1 MVSANQIKQ
10 AKILIIDDQEANV
23 LLLEKLLKL
32 SGYKSIHKT
41 TDSREAL
48 GLYKEINPDLVVLDI
63 RMPHLDGFGVL
74 EQFKQ
79 ESLSSYLPVLVLTAQ
94 SDMETR
100 LKALDMGAK
109 DFLEKPFDRLEAM
122 TRIQNML
129 EVRLLHNEVRN
140 QNRVLEERVK
150 ERTVDLINTQ
160 REILRRLGKAS
171 EYRDDDT
178 GFHITRMSHYC
189 QLIAQK
195 AEMSDRFA
203 DMILDIAAMHD
214 IGKIG
219 IPDAILLKPDKLNNE
234 EFEIMKTHTIIGAD
248 ILSGSD
254 SPILRLAESI
264 ALSHHERWDGSGY
277 PNGLKGEDIP
287 VEGRICAI
295 ADVFDAL
302 TSIRPYKTAWSVDNA
317 IDEMKKGRGSHFD
330 PNLFDIFISVLPQ
343 ILEVKEKYSNETLC
357 AAG

>member
-1 MVSANQIKQ
+1 
-10 AKILIIDDQEANV
+10 
-23 LLLEKLLKL
+23 
-32 SGYKSIHKT
+32 
-41 TDSREAL
+41 
-48 GLYKEINPDLVVLDI
+48 
-63 RMPHLDGFGVL
+63 
-74 EQFKQ
+74 
-79 ESLSSYLPVLVLTAQ
+79 
-94 SDMETR
+94 METR

-150 ERTVDLINTQ
+150 ERTIDLINTQ

-178 GFHITRMSHYC
+178 GFHINRMSQYC
-189 QLIAQK
+189 QLIAK
-195 AEMSDRFA
+195 SADMSDRFS
-203 DMILDIAAMHD
+203 DMILDISAMHD

-219 IPDAILLKPDKLNNE
+219 IPDSILLKPDKLNND

-264 ALSHHERWDGSGY
+264 ALTHHERWDGSGY
-277 PNGLKGEDIP
+277 PNGLAGESIP
-287 VEGRICAI
+287 IEGRICAL

-302 TSIRPYKTAWSVDNA
+302 TSIRPYKSAWSVENA
-317 IDEMKKGRGSHFD
+317 VAEMEKGRGSHFD
-330 PNLFDIFISVLPQ
+330 PKLFDVFIKVLPQ
-343 ILEVKEKYSNETLC
+343 IVEIKDKYPNEVLC
-357 AAG
+357 AHA